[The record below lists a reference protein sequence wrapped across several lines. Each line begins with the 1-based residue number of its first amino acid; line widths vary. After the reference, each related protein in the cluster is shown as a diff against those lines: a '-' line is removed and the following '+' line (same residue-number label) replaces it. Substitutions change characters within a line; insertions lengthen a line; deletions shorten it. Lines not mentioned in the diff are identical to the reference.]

1 MITFNEQHEKEDED
15 EDDFLEDHDQRPHS
29 VASQVCHMTC

>member
-1 MITFNEQHEKEDED
+1 MITFNEQHEKEDD